1 MGRNLD
7 NLFVY
12 PKQLMDEESMSVV
25 RLVRQWSDREIVT
38 RRMEYREDYEK
49 LFTLKRKMLCID
61 LGLQKLTI
69 PADLGGFGWN
79 SPLKAPALLAL
90 ACETGRA
97 DASIGILS
105 AASWALFLMIA
116 CQHNHNDKL
125 CDSLAARYSDE
136 TVRTPALI
144 LTGPGRTGMQTP
156 LFFGRSILAC
166 AEKSETGFTLNG
178 EDLRPLIAGGM
189 ADFFCVVCAD
199 GNGKP
204 GIALVSGDVK
214 GVKRGPSI
222 LMTGLNACG
231 NAQIDFNH
239 VPVPVENVLDQEG
252 NIEEL
257 YTWLNLLLGGVS
269 VGAAMNFFEL
279 LADWSDNRT
288 IKGGV
293 MLKENP
299 LCASVLADVA
309 EEIALARLLLGDL
322 AAIIAERT
330 ESGSEAIRR
339 TFTYAGM
346 IGHRVQQGV
355 MHAMNRGLELMGSA
369 GYAKE
374 WHVEKHW
381 RDVKTIQ
388 SILYGVAA
396 EAPLKMDTARFF
408 YNCTEI

>member
-1 MGRNLD
+1 MARNLD
-7 NLFVY
+7 DLFVY
-12 PKQLMDEESMSVV
+12 PTQLLDEESLSVV
-25 RLVRQWSDREIVT
+25 RLVRQWSDREIVSK
-38 RRMEYREDYEK
+38 RMEYREGYEH
-49 LFTLKRKMLCID
+49 LFAGKREKLCID
-61 LGLQKLTI
+61 IGLQKLTI

-79 SPLKAPALLAL
+79 SPSKAPAMLAL
-90 ACETGRA
+90 AFEIGRA
-97 DASIGILS
+97 DASIGVLS
-105 AASWALFLMIA
+105 VMPWVLFLMVTR
-116 CQHNHNDKL
+116 QREHEEKL
-125 CDSLAARYSDE
+125 CSALASLYSE
-136 TVRTPALI
+136 EAVRTPSLI
-144 LTGPGRTGMQTP
+144 LTGPGLKGIQRP
-156 LFFGRSILAC
+156 LFFSRSILAS
-166 AEKSETGFTLNG
+166 AEQSESGFTLNG
-178 EDLRPLIAGGM
+178 KDLRPLIAGGL

-199 GNGKP
+199 RSGKP
-204 GIALVSGDVK
+204 CIAFVPGDAK
-214 GVKRGPSI
+214 GLQRGHSI

-231 NAQIDFNH
+231 NSQIDFNS
-239 VPVPVENVLDQEG
+239 VTLPMENVVAQEG
-252 NIEEL
+252 NLEEL
-257 YTWLNLLLGGVS
+257 HTWVSLLLGGVS

-279 LADWSDNRT
+279 LADWSESRT

-293 MLKENP
+293 LLKENP

-309 EEIALARLLLGDL
+309 CEIALSRLLLCDL
-322 AAIIAERT
+322 AGIVAAQK
-330 ESGSEAIRR
+330 ESGPETIRR

-346 IGHRVQQGV
+346 IGHRAQKGA

>member
-1 MGRNLD
+1 MARNLD
-7 NLFVY
+7 NLFIY
-12 PKQLMDEESMSVV
+12 PKQLMDEESLSVV

-49 LFTLKRKMLCID
+49 LFAQKRKMLCID

-79 SPLKAPALLAL
+79 SPSKAPALLAL

-125 CDSLAARYSDE
+125 CGSLAARYSDE

-189 ADFFCVVCAD
+189 ADLFCVVCAD

-204 GIALVSGDVK
+204 GIALVYGDAK

-239 VPVPVENVLDQEG
+239 VPVPLENVLDQEG
-252 NIEEL
+252 TIEEL

-279 LADWSDNRT
+279 LADWSDSRT

-322 AAIIAERT
+322 AAIVAEQT
-330 ESGSEAIRR
+330 ESGA
-339 TFTYAGM
+339 
-346 IGHRVQQGV
+346 
-355 MHAMNRGLELMGSA
+355 
-369 GYAKE
+369 
-374 WHVEKHW
+374 
-381 RDVKTIQ
+381 
-388 SILYGVAA
+388 
-396 EAPLKMDTARFF
+396 
-408 YNCTEI
+408 

>member
-1 MGRNLD
+1 MARNLD
-7 NLFVY
+7 DLFVY
-12 PKQLMDEESMSVV
+12 PTQLLDEESLSVV
-25 RLVRQWSDREIVT
+25 RLVRQWSDREIVSK
-38 RRMEYREDYEK
+38 RMEYREGYEH
-49 LFTLKRKMLCID
+49 LFAGKREKLCID
-61 LGLQKLTI
+61 IGLQKLTI

-79 SPLKAPALLAL
+79 SPSKAPAMLAL
-90 ACETGRA
+90 AFEIGRA

-105 AASWALFLMIA
+105 AASWALFLMMA

-125 CDSLAARYSDE
+125 CGSLAARFSDE

-144 LTGPGRTGMQTP
+144 LTGPGLTGMQTP

-178 EDLRPLIAGGM
+178 KALRPLIAGGL

-199 GNGKP
+199 RSGKP
-204 GIALVSGDVK
+204 CIAFVPGDAK

-231 NAQIDFNH
+231 NAQIDFNQ
-239 VPVPVENVLDQEG
+239 VPVPLENVLNQEG

-257 YTWLNLLLGGVS
+257 YIWLNLLLGGVS

-279 LADWSDNRT
+279 LADWSESRT

-293 MLKENP
+293 LLKENP

-309 EEIALARLLLGDL
+309 CEIALSRLLLCDL
-322 AAIIAERT
+322 AGIIAAQK
-330 ESGSEAIRR
+330 ESGPETIRR

-346 IGHRVQQGV
+346 IGHRVQKGA

>member
-1 MGRNLD
+1 MARNLD
-7 NLFVY
+7 NLFIY
-12 PKQLMDEESMSVV
+12 PKQLMDEESLSVV

-49 LFTLKRKMLCID
+49 LFVQKRKMLSID

-125 CDSLAARYSDE
+125 CGSLAARYSDE

-189 ADFFCVVCAD
+189 ADLFCVVCAD

-204 GIALVSGDVK
+204 GIALVSGDAK
-214 GVKRGPSI
+214 GIKRGPSI

-309 EEIALARLLLGDL
+309 GEIAMARLLLSDL
-322 AAIIAERT
+322 AAIVAEQT
-330 ESGSEAIRR
+330 ESGPETVRR

-346 IGHRVQQGV
+346 IGHRVQQGI
-355 MHAMNRGLELMGSA
+355 MHAINRGLELMGSA

-396 EAPLKMDTARFF
+396 EAPIKMDTARFF

>member
-1 MGRNLD
+1 MARNLD
-7 NLFVY
+7 NLFIN
-12 PKQLMDEESMSVV
+12 PNQMMDEESLSVV
-25 RLVRQWSDREIVT
+25 RLVRQWSDKEIVT

-49 LFTLKRKMLCID
+49 LFAQKRKMLCID

-79 SPLKAPALLAL
+79 SPSKAPAILAL

-97 DASIGILS
+97 DASVGILS
-105 AASWALFLMIA
+105 AASWVLFLMIA

-125 CDSLAARYSDE
+125 CNSLAARYSDE

-189 ADFFCVVCAD
+189 ADLFCVVCTD
-199 GNGKP
+199 GKGKP
-204 GIALVSGDVK
+204 GIAFVSGDAK

-231 NAQIDFNH
+231 NAQIDFNR
-239 VPVPVENVLDQEG
+239 VPVPVENVLDQEE

-322 AAIIAERT
+322 AAILAQQT
-330 ESGSEAIRR
+330 ESRHETIRR

>member
-7 NLFVY
+7 NLFIY
-12 PKQLMDEESMSVV
+12 PKQSMDEESLSVV
-25 RLVRQWSDREIVT
+25 TLVRQWADREIVT
-38 RRMEYREDYEK
+38 RRMEYREDYEN
-49 LFTLKRKMLCID
+49 LFVQKRKMLCID
-61 LGLQKLTI
+61 LGLQKLTV

-79 SPLKAPALLAL
+79 SPSKAPAMVAL

-116 CQHNHNDKL
+116 HQRNHNEKL

-166 AEKSETGFTLNG
+166 AEKSEAGFTLNG
-178 EDLRPLIAGGM
+178 EDLRPLIAGSM
-189 ADFFCVVCAD
+189 ADLFCVVCAD

-204 GIALVSGDVK
+204 GIALVSGDAK

-231 NAQIDFNH
+231 NAQIDFHH

-252 NIEEL
+252 TIEEL
-257 YTWLNLLLGGVS
+257 YTWLNLLLSGVS

-322 AAIIAERT
+322 ATIIAEQT
-330 ESGSEAIRR
+330 ESGSETVRR

-355 MHAMNRGLELMGSA
+355 MRAINRGMELMGSA

-396 EAPLKMDTARFF
+396 DAPLKMDTARFF

>member
-1 MGRNLD
+1 MARNLD
-7 NLFVY
+7 NLFIY
-12 PKQLMDEESMSVV
+12 PKQLMDEESLSVV

-49 LFTLKRKMLCID
+49 LFEQKRKMLCID

-69 PADLGGFGWN
+69 PADRGGFGWN
-79 SPLKAPALLAL
+79 SPSKAPTLLAL

-144 LTGPGRTGMQTP
+144 LTGPGRKGMQTP

-189 ADFFCVVCAD
+189 ADLFCVVCAD
-199 GNGKP
+199 GSGKP

-381 RDVKTIQ
+381 RDVKTI
-388 SILYGVAA
+388 
-396 EAPLKMDTARFF
+396 
-408 YNCTEI
+408 

>member
-7 NLFVY
+7 DLFLY
-12 PKQLMDEESMSVV
+12 PKQLLDEESLSVV
-25 RLVRQWSDREIVT
+25 KLVRQWSDREIVT
-38 RRMEYREDYEK
+38 KRMEYREGYEN
-49 LFTLKRKMLCID
+49 LFAQKRKKLCID
-61 LGLQKLTI
+61 IGLQKLTI

-79 SPLKAPALLAL
+79 SPSKAPAMLAL
-90 ACETGRA
+90 AIETGRA
-97 DASIGILS
+97 DASIGVLS
-105 AASWALFLMIA
+105 VVPWVLFLMVTR
-116 CQHNHNDKL
+116 QRENNEKL
-125 CDSLAARYSDE
+125 CSTLASLYSE
-136 TVRTPALI
+136 EAVRTPSLI
-144 LTGPGRTGMQTP
+144 LTGPGLKGMQSP
-156 LFFGRSILAC
+156 LFLGRSILAC
-166 AEKSETGFTLNG
+166 AEQSETGFALNG
-178 EDLRPLIAGGM
+178 KDLRPLIAGGL

-199 GNGKP
+199 KNGKP
-204 GIALVSGDVK
+204 GIAFVPGDAK
-214 GVKRGPSI
+214 GIERGPSI

-231 NAQIDFNH
+231 NSQIDFNA
-239 VPVPVENVLDQEG
+239 VPVAKENVLDQEG

-257 YTWLNLLLGGVS
+257 YTWVSLLLGGVS

-279 LADWSDNRT
+279 LADWSESRT

-309 EEIALARLLLGDL
+309 EEIATARLLLCDL
-322 AAIIAERT
+322 AGIVSAHM
-330 ESGSEAIRR
+330 ESGPETMRR

-346 IGHRVQQGV
+346 IAHRVQKGI

-374 WHVEKHW
+374 WHVEKQW

-388 SILYGVAA
+388 SIQYGVAA
-396 EAPLKMDTARFF
+396 EAPIKMDTARFF

>member
-1 MGRNLD
+1 
-7 NLFVY
+7 
-12 PKQLMDEESMSVV
+12 MDEESLSVV
-25 RLVRQWSDREIVT
+25 RLVRQWSDKEIVT

-49 LFTLKRKMLCID
+49 LFFQKRKMLCID

-79 SPLKAPALLAL
+79 SPSKAPAMLAL

-105 AASWALFLMIA
+105 AASWALFLMMA
-116 CQHNHNDKL
+116 CQHNQNDKL
-125 CDSLAARYSDE
+125 CGSLVARYSDE

-166 AEKSETGFTLNG
+166 AEKSEAGFTLNG
-178 EDLRPLIAGGM
+178 KDLRPLIAGGM

-204 GIALVSGDVK
+204 GIAFVSGDAK
-214 GVKRGPSI
+214 GVMRGPSI

-231 NAQIDFNH
+231 NAPIDFNH

-293 MLKENP
+293 ILKENP

-309 EEIALARLLLGDL
+309 CEIALARLLLGDL
-322 AAIIAERT
+322 AALVAEHM
-330 ESGSEAIRR
+330 ESGPETIRR
-339 TFTYAGM
+339 TFTYAEM

>member
-12 PKQLMDEESMSVV
+12 PKQLMDDESLSVV
-25 RLVRQWSDREIVT
+25 RLVRQWSDKEIVT
-38 RRMEYREDYEK
+38 KRMEYRGDYEK
-49 LFTLKRKMLCID
+49 LFALKRKNLCID
-61 LGLQKLTI
+61 LGLQKLTV

-79 SPLKAPALLAL
+79 SPSKAPALLAL

-97 DASIGILS
+97 DASIGVLA
-105 AASWALFLMIA
+105 AASWALFLMFA
-116 CQHNHNDKL
+116 CKHNHK
-125 CDSLAARYSDE
+125 DSLCGALASRYSE
-136 TVRTPALI
+136 EAVRTPAFI
-144 LTGPGRTGMQTP
+144 LTGPGRKGIQTP
-156 LFFGRSILAC
+156 LFFGRSVLAL
-166 AEKSETGFTLNG
+166 AERSEAGLTLNG
-178 EDLRPLIAGGM
+178 KDLRPLIAGGM
-189 ADFFCVVCAD
+189 ADLFCVVYAD
-199 GNGKP
+199 ENGKA
-204 GIALVSGDVK
+204 GIALVPADAMGI
-214 GVKRGPSI
+214 KRGPSI

-231 NAQIDFNH
+231 NSQIDFDH
-239 VPVPVENVLDQEG
+239 VPLAVENILDQDG

-257 YTWLNLLLGGVS
+257 YTWANLLLGGVS

-293 MLKENP
+293 ILKENP

-309 EEIALARLLLGDL
+309 GEIAVARLLLGDL
-322 AAIIAERT
+322 AAIIATQT
-330 ESGSEAIRR
+330 ESRAETIRR
-339 TFTYAGM
+339 AFTYAGM

-369 GYAKE
+369 GYARE

-396 EAPLKMDTARFF
+396 EAPIKMDTARFF